1 MLILAQMALIVRAQS
16 GWGSLR
22 GVHRKVPQPFLPLQG
37 RLKTPSFH
45 LQEPTG
51 TVAASQKPLAACQT
65 PCQKIWQPAKPKA
78 PARAAKLR
86 RRRAIALD
94 FNFFFKI
101 T

>member
-22 GVHRKVPQPFLPLQG
+22 GVHRKVPQPFLPLRG
-37 RLKTPSFH
+37 RLKTPSFQ

-51 TVAASQKPLAACQT
+51 SQPKTLGSLSNPLSKDLAASQTQSAGAGGKAQAA
-65 PCQKIWQPAKPKA
+65 
-78 PARAAKLR
+78 LR
-86 RRRAIALD
+86 HCVG
-94 FNFFFKI
+94 FTSNCFFQI